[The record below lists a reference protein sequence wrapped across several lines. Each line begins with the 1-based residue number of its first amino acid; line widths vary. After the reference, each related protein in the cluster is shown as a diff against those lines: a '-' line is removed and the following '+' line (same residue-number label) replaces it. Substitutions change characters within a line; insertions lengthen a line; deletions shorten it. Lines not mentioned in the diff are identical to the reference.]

1 VSKFQVK
8 GTRRVAPIRAVFH
21 GGGGVGKSTLA
32 ASAPTPI
39 FIAAESGLE
48 QITAAAI
55 EPYPQTYQDVI
66 EALDYIATLDH
77 QTVVIDS
84 LDWLEPLVWEHTV
97 KAAKSSKIKNI
108 EDFGYGKGY
117 IAAVDYWRVILKKLE
132 VCRAKGM
139 NVILIAHSA
148 RKMTKDPARDDY
160 EKKAIKLHEKAAALV
175 EEWADVIGYCE
186 WDISTAGDADK
197 GERVKAF
204 GTGRRIIHVDP
215 ENPAFLTKTRYQLP
229 KKLAMPKD
237 QPWEA
242 FAAAIRGN
250 DGAAIIALTQR
261 LEERIRELGDADVE
275 LVVRNFVK
283 DNGAT
288 ASALEEAI
296 RRTNETITERRQAS

>member
-1 VSKFQVK
+1 LRRSIIKRSSSIRST
-8 GTRRVAPIRAVFH
+8 GSSRSCGSTR
-21 GGGGVGKSTLA
+21 
-32 ASAPTPI
+32 
-39 FIAAESGLE
+39 
-48 QITAAAI
+48 
-55 EPYPQTYQDVI
+55 
-66 EALDYIATLDH
+66 
-77 QTVVIDS
+77 
-84 LDWLEPLVWEHTV
+84 W